1 MHSLFMCLEVGVAHD
16 GVHEDLHGLGEVPA
30 FLPIEVQ
37 ISGDVLAR
45 QLVIHQVGIRGGS
58 ADQEFSGERN
68 SQAGA
73 GHVVGGELL
82 IQFQCNA
89 RLEPVFL
96 AEEPGAFSGI
106 VEGMEQDERLVPEQG
121 QIHGRIL
128 FLPEGPVLNGLLR
141 NLIILQ
147 SHVDGEIFGHHQD
160 QILPAHLVPVKD
172 LQVQLL
178 VVQDKVNLGVLK
190 QLHQFPGFR
199 FHQRNLQV
207 RIFGGESGEQGREH
221 PGGKEVA
228 PAEVQGAGAQ
238 FPEIVDE
245 GLEFRGGGHN
255 LMHRVDIL
263 LAALGE
269 LQGLGA
275 SVEKG
280 IAHLLL
286 NPFHIG
292 AQRRLRD
299 VQLGRRLGKTPLFVN
314 FIYVF
319 HSLKHGFSLYNFKT
333 IVYIKI

>member
-1 MHSLFMCLEVGVAHD
+1 MCLEVGVAHD
-16 GVHEDLHGLGEVPA
+16 GVHEDLHGLGEVPPL
-30 FLPIEVQ
+30 LPIEVQ

-68 SQAGA
+68 SQAGT

-89 RLEPVFL
+89 RLKSVFL
-96 AEEPGAFSGI
+96 AEEPGAVSGI
-106 VEGMEQDERLVPEQG
+106 VEGMEQDERLFLEQSE
-121 QIHGRIL
+121 IHGRIL
-128 FLPEGPVLNGLLR
+128 FLPEGSVLNGLLR
-141 NLIILQ
+141 NLIVSQ
-147 SHVDGEIFGHHQD
+147 SHVDGEVFGHHQD
-160 QILPAHLVPVKD
+160 QIFPAHLVPVKD
-172 LQVQLL
+172 LQVQFL

-190 QLHQFPGFR
+190 QLHQFSGFR
-199 FHQRNLQV
+199 FHQGDFQV
-207 RIFGGESGEQGREH
+207 RVLGGESGEQGWED
-221 PGGKEVA
+221 PGGEEVA

-255 LMHRVDIL
+255 LMHRMDIL

-275 SVEKG
+275 AVEKG

-299 VQLGRRLGKTPLFVN
+299 VQLGRRLGKTLLFIN

-319 HSLKHGFSLYNFKT
+319 HSLKHDVSLYNFKA